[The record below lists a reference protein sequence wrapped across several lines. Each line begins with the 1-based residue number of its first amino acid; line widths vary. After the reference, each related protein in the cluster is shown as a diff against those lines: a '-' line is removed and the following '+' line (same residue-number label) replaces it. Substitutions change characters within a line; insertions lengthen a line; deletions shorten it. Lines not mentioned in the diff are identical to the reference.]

1 MNDLQIFKNA
11 EFGNIRVIE
20 IDGEPWF
27 VGKDVAECLGYSNT
41 RKAIGDHVDEEDKK
55 DGVTIRDAI
64 GRNQSAV
71 AINES
76 GLYSLVMSSELPSA
90 KPFKRWVTSEVLP
103 AIRKTGS
110 YTVTQSK
117 QKRPALG
124 SVNVA
129 VKNIMS
135 VYKDAEVDP
144 RFTATAVTKLYE
156 EMAGIKLIPP
166 IQETAAEMIYE
177 KEQIAELLGI
187 VSDKGLPHK
196 TAIGAIISKLEVS
209 ESEIVKVPYTN
220 RGHSGFHEQFKP
232 SVVDKIKIWL
242 EENNFP
248 PKIEWNGKNYSV
260 KYLQLA

>member
-1 MNDLQIFKNA
+1 MNDLI
-11 EFGNIRVIE
+11 NISEDLTVSSRE
-20 IDGEPWF
+20 
-27 VGKDVAECLGYSNT
+27 VAEKFGKEHKNVVQ
-41 RKAIGDHVDEEDKK
+41 AIENKIQSLTAE
-55 DGVTIRDAI
+55 
-64 GRNQSAV
+64 NSAV
-71 AINES
+71 KIS
-76 GLYSLVMSSELPSA
+76 GLFVVGEYEHRGNVYKEYHLTRDGFSFIVMGFTGSKADIWKLKFIDAFNKMEE
-90 KPFKRWVTSEVLP
+90 T
-103 AIRKTGS
+103 IKTGALP
-110 YTVTQSK
+110 QSK

-232 SVVDKIKIWL
+232 SVVDKIKRWL

-248 PKIEWNGKNYSV
+248 QKIEGYGKSYTV
-260 KYLQLA
+260 KYLKVA